1 MTERFVLS
9 MGGKSQVV
17 SSIGQAIMIA
27 KRDSKGSNYGVL
39 GILTD
44 ESTPGFEYSITDKST
59 VEDAI
64 KSYKSFLS
72 YL

>member
-1 MTERFVLS
+1 
-9 MGGKSQVV
+9 
-17 SSIGQAIMIA
+17 MIA